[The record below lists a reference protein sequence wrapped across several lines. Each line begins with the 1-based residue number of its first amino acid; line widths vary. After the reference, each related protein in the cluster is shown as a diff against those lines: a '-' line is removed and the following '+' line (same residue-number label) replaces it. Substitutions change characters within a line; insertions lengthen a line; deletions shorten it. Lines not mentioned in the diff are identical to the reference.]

1 MRIMQPENKE
11 KRQILLRALASVIK
25 ELRLQ
30 TGKSITLISNE
41 LNVSKSIWSDAEMGK
56 SDLQFTTFWRIA
68 EALEITPE
76 YLVSAVKQKLPDG
89 MSFIE

>member
-1 MRIMQPENKE
+1 MQPENKE
-11 KRQILLRALASVIK
+11 KRQILLNALAAAIK
-25 ELRLQ
+25 NLRLK

-41 LNVSKSIWSDAEMGK
+41 LNVSKSIWSDVELGK

-76 YLVSAVKQKLPDG
+76 DLIKEVKLNLSDNI
-89 MSFIE
+89 SFIE